1 MTHLILCR
9 EYPPAPYPAGGIGTY
24 ARHMARQLAEAGET
38 VHIVGQLWEGAPV
51 RVVHLCDGHLIEHR
65 ISVEEPI
72 AATSAEESEQCAIL
86 HQLAAS
92 TCPSQL
98 FSWQAA
104 RYVEALL
111 EHEHIDVIE
120 AQEWEA
126 PLYYLLARRAAGLGP
141 KQQPPCI
148 VHLHSP
154 TQMIFEYNEWDQ
166 TLTDFLPLTRF
177 EEYTIRSADAL
188 LCPSRYLAK
197 QVTDLFDLVP
207 GQVEVIP
214 YAMGIETPVLPR
226 SPEVWRRDAICYVG
240 RLELRKGIIEWVDAA
255 IRVAQT
261 HPTVSFDFFGGDTYL
276 GGGAGRSVLEFLQS
290 RIPRPLRAR
299 FRFHGSRTRA
309 ELLDALA
316 NVAIAVVPSRWEN
329 FPFTCIE
336 AMSTGLPVLASPHG
350 GMAEMVVD
358 NESGWITEDG
368 SVAGLEA
375 GLRRA
380 LAASAADRAAM
391 GSRAAET
398 IRTLCNNDTI
408 VARQIAFR
416 QRVAQ
421 RFTSTPEVQTA
432 SEGILS
438 KAKNLEI
445 SSTARTGMGIVLTCL
460 ESSERLSDC
469 LNTIE
474 LQTEPPMIVL
484 VTNQKL
490 QSLSSL
496 PTHSVQILSVSTR
509 DDETAARLGIHSL
522 LSTHPNLQSIA
533 IINQNARLAP
543 TYVESCERTLLLNPA
558 IGLVSPWILRDGKN
572 PNLDPGPSPMSP
584 TNLDGAPI
592 PPCSAVRVDLLKD
605 NELPA
610 FDAIL
615 HSGYSAF
622 TFPGPLVTIVP
633 ANGRS
638 HPRPRRRYSGMALI
652 QSQSLPFALRWFLS
666 APLPE
671 KARWLGRFLRQPERV
686 TKWLRWQIRS
696 RLRPTGDTK

>member
-24 ARHMARQLAEAGET
+24 ARHIARQLAESGET
-38 VHIVGQLWEGAPV
+38 VHVVGQLWEGAPD
-51 RVVHLCDGHLIEHR
+51 RVVRLCDGRLIEHR

-72 AATSAEESEQCAIL
+72 ADNAAEESEQRAIL
-86 HQLAAS
+86 QQLAAS

-98 FSWQAA
+98 FSWQVA

-111 EHEHIDVIE
+111 EREHIDVIE

-154 TQMIFEYNEWDQ
+154 TQMIFEYNEWDR
-166 TLTDFLPLTRF
+166 TLTDFLPLARF

-197 QVTDLFDLVP
+197 QVTDLFHLGPDR
-207 GQVEVIP
+207 VEVIP
-214 YAMGIETPVLPR
+214 YAMGVETPVLPR
-226 SPEVWRRDAICYVG
+226 SAEVWQRDAVCYVG
-240 RLELRKGIIEWVDAA
+240 RLELRKGVIEWVDAA

-290 RIPRPLRAR
+290 RIPRSLKSR

-309 ELLDALA
+309 ELLEALA

-358 NESGWITEDG
+358 NESGWITQDG
-368 SVAGLEA
+368 SVDGLEA

-380 LAASAADRAAM
+380 LATSATERRAM
-391 GSRAAET
+391 GACAAER
-398 IRTLCNNDTI
+398 IRKLCNNDTI
-408 VARQIAFR
+408 VAKQIAFR
-416 QRVAQ
+416 QRVAHDPTA
-421 RFTSTPEVQTA
+421 RSEVML
-432 SEGILS
+432 SEAKTLS
-438 KAKNLEI
+438 I
-445 SSTARTGMGIVLTCL
+445 SPRTGMGIVLMCL
-460 ESSERLSDC
+460 QTPGNLKGC
-469 LNTIE
+469 LQTIA
-474 LQTEPPMIVL
+474 LQTEAPVVVIVAYEGFPTPTSIGGHEVL
-484 VTNQKL
+484 RI
-490 QSLSSL
+490 SLSKNGNEAAI
-496 PTHSVQILSVSTR
+496 PT
-509 DDETAARLGIHSL
+509 GIKAL
-522 LSTHPNLQSIA
+522 LEAHPNLQSIA
-533 IINQNARLAP
+533 VIDQNVRLAP
-543 TYVESCERTLLLNPA
+543 TYVESCERVLRLHRR
-558 IGLVSPWILRDGKN
+558 IGAVSPWILRDGKN
-572 PNLDPGPSPMSP
+572 PDLDPGPSPMS
-584 TNLDGAPI
+584 LDDLSVVPI
-592 PPCSAVRVDLLKD
+592 PP
-605 NELPA
+605 
-610 FDAIL
+610 
-615 HSGYSAF
+615 YSAIR
-622 TFPGPLVTIVP
+622 TELLSQPTWPTWDALARSGLSASTYPGPLVTLVP
-633 ANGRS
+633 ANGHR
-638 HPRPRRRYSGMALI
+638 HPGPNRRYSGMALI

-671 KARWLGRFLRQPERV
+671 KARWLGRILRQPQRV
-686 TKWLRWQIRS
+686 TNWLQWQVRS
-696 RLRPTGDTK
+696 RLHPAGVAK

>member
-24 ARHMARQLAEAGET
+24 ARHIARQLAEAGET
-38 VHIVGQLWEGAPV
+38 VHIVGQLWEGAPDRIV
-51 RVVHLCDGHLIEHR
+51 SLCDGRLIEHR

-72 AATSAEESEQCAIL
+72 ANTPAEKSEQHAIL
-86 HQLAAS
+86 QQLAAS

-111 EHEHIDVIE
+111 DREHIDVIE

-166 TLTDFLPLTRF
+166 TLTDFLPLARF

-188 LCPSRYLAK
+188 LCPSHYLAK
-197 QVTDLFDLVP
+197 QVTDLYHLGSDR
-207 GQVEVIP
+207 VEVIP
-214 YAMGIETPVLPR
+214 YAMGVETPVLPR
-226 SPEVWRRDAICYVG
+226 SPEVWQRDAICYVG
-240 RLELRKGIIEWVDAA
+240 RLELRKGVIEWVDAA

-261 HPTVSFDFFGGDTYL
+261 HPTATFDFFGGDTYL

-299 FRFHGSRTRA
+299 FHFHGSRTRA

-316 NVAIAVVPSRWEN
+316 NAAIAVVPSRWEN

-368 SVAGLEA
+368 SAAGLEA

-380 LAASAADRAAM
+380 LATPAAEREAM
-391 GSRAAET
+391 GARAAER

-408 VARQIAFR
+408 VAKQIAFR
-416 QRVAQ
+416 QRIAH
-421 RFTSTPEVQTA
+421 RTSSPAEVT
-432 SEGILS
+432 LS
-438 KAKNLEI
+438 GAKNLTIPSEAH
-445 SSTARTGMGIVLTCL
+445 SGMGIVLTCL
-460 ESSERLSDC
+460 ESPDRLGNC
-469 LNTIE
+469 
-474 LQTEPPMIVL
+474 LQTIASQTETPMTV
-484 VTNQKL
+484 VVSNQRSEGLTTVQAHTL
-490 QSLSSL
+490 QLIST
-496 PTHSVQILSVSTR
+496 PTGDV
-509 DDETAARLGIHSL
+509 EAAARTGIKAL
-522 LSTHPNLQSIA
+522 LDAHPNLRSIA
-533 IINQNARLAP
+533 IIDQNVRLAP
-543 TYVESCERTLLLNPA
+543 TYVESCERIFDRHTS
-558 IGLVSPWILRDGKN
+558 IGLVSPWVLRDGKN
-572 PNLDPGPSPMSP
+572 PDLDPGPSPMS
-584 TNLDGAPI
+584 LDDLSGVPVPAY
-592 PPCSAVRVDLLKD
+592 SAIRTDLIVQTSLQTW
-605 NELPA
+605 
-610 FDAIL
+610 DAVA
-615 HSGYSAF
+615 HSGLSAF
-622 TFPGPLVTIVP
+622 TYPGPLVTLVP

-638 HPRPRRRYSGMALI
+638 HPHPKRRYSGMALI
-652 QSQSLPFALRWFLS
+652 QSQSLSFALRWFLS

-671 KARWLGRFLRQPERV
+671 KARWLGRILRQPQRV
-686 TKWLRWQIRS
+686 IKWLQWQVRS
-696 RLRPTGDTK
+696 RLRTAGDAK

>member
-24 ARHMARQLAEAGET
+24 ARHIARQLAEAGET
-38 VHIVGQLWEGAPV
+38 VHVVGQLWEGAAERLV
-51 RVVHLCDGHLIEHR
+51 TLCDGRLIEHR

-72 AATSAEESEQCAIL
+72 AANPADEPEQRTIL
-86 HQLAAS
+86 QQLAAS

-111 EHEHIDVIE
+111 DREHIDVIE

-166 TLTDFLPLTRF
+166 TLTDFLPLARF

-188 LCPSRYLAK
+188 LCPSYYLAR
-197 QVTDLFDLVP
+197 QVEELFQL
-207 GQVEVIP
+207 GTGRVEVIP
-214 YAMGIETPVLPR
+214 YAMGVETPVLPR
-226 SPEVWRRDAICYVG
+226 TPEVWQRNSICYVG
-240 RLELRKGIIEWVDAA
+240 RLELRKGVIEWVDAA

-290 RIPRPLRAR
+290 RIPRRLRSR

-350 GMAEMVVD
+350 GMAEMVID

-368 SVAGLEA
+368 SAAGLEA
-375 GLRRA
+375 GLRRV
-380 LAASAADRAAM
+380 LATSGAERASM
-391 GSRAAET
+391 GARAAER
-398 IRTLCNNDTI
+398 IRTLCSNDTI
-408 VARQIAFR
+408 VAKQIAFR
-416 QRVAQ
+416 QQVAE
-421 RFTSTPEVQTA
+421 RHRSETPLNQAE
-432 SEGILS
+432 SS
-438 KAKNLEI
+438 DI
-445 SSTARTGMGIVLTCL
+445 SSKQGMGIILMCLQTPGNLKGCL
-460 ESSERLSDC
+460 EA
-469 LNTIE
+469 IE
-474 LQTEPPMIVL
+474 LQTEAASVVIVAYEGF
-484 VTNQKL
+484 
-490 QSLSSL
+490 
-496 PTHSVQILSVSTR
+496 PTPASIGGHPLKRISISKNR
-509 DDETAARLGIHSL
+509 NDAAIPGAVAAL
-522 LSTHPNLQSIA
+522 LEKEPNLQSIA
-533 IINQNARLAP
+533 IIDQNVRLAP
-543 TYVESCERTLLLNPA
+543 TYVESCERVLQLQPA
-558 IGLVSPWILRDGKN
+558 TGIVSPWILRDGKH
-572 PNLDPGPSPMSP
+572 PDLDPGPSPMSFD
-584 TNLDGAPI
+584 NLSGVP
-592 PPCSAVRVDLLKD
+592 
-605 NELPA
+605 LP
-610 FDAIL
+610 L
-615 HSGYSAF
+615 YSAIRTELLSQANWPTWDTLAERGLAAF
-622 TFPGPLVTIVP
+622 TYPGPLVNLVP
-633 ANGRS
+633 ADGRS
-638 HPRPRRRYSGMALI
+638 HPRPKRRYSGMALI
-652 QSQSLPFALRWFLS
+652 QSQSLSFAFRWFLS

-671 KARWLGRFLRQPERV
+671 KARWLGRILRQPQRV
-686 TKWLRWQIRS
+686 TKWLQWQVRS
-696 RLRPTGDTK
+696 RLRPAGDTK